1 MTGSV
6 GLRHYRVANDAA
18 LYLQIAKFAGVARN
32 FISSFVLLMQSSPL
46 CWPTLKLPCSSSLL
60 KGSKKVAKREEKG
73 SKKNA
78 TQLRHRY
85 MRGVTEFILKN

>member
-1 MTGSV
+1 MTGSA

-18 LYLQIAKFAGVARN
+18 LYLQIAKFAGLARN
-32 FISSFVLLMQSSPL
+32 FIPPYVLLMLSSPL
-46 CWPTLKLPCSSSLL
+46 CWPTLKLPRSSSLL
-60 KGSKKVAKREEKG
+60 KGSKKVGKRQQKER
-73 SKKNA
+73 KKNA